1 MAAAL
6 ITAIVLSIGGLAVSG
21 VLGLLAATPQDVFR
35 HTSLAIFSTLVN
47 LLSHSMMMFYL
58 IGKGR
63 AVRDAMTEGG
73 LSGDHDRQIAR
84 VRVPVF
90 SWATY
95 AMAATIV
102 TALLGASVDTRV
114 APGWVHAG
122 CGLMALTLNLLALKR
137 EVTAITTSA
146 RVVGEVNRLLGF

>member
-6 ITAIVLSIGGLAVSG
+6 VTAIVLSIGGLGVSG
-21 VLGLLAATPQDVFR
+21 AFGLTAASQPEMFR
-35 HTSLAIFSTLVN
+35 HISLAIFATLVN

-73 LSGDHDRQIAR
+73 LSGDHYRRIAR

-90 SWATY
+90 SWGTY
-95 AMAATIV
+95 AMAATIL
-102 TALLGASVDTRV
+102 TALLGASADTHV
-114 APGWVHAG
+114 IPAWVHASSG
-122 CGLMALTLNLLALKR
+122 VGAVAINLVALKR
-137 EVTAITTSA
+137 EVDAVTTSA
-146 RVVGEVNRLLGF
+146 RVVDEVNRLLGF